1 MDTDDL
7 SDMAYKVLI
16 MSESIT
22 HILTVEIGAMSQNF
36 NDENSYLKNML
47 KFIRSIKKHSNDY
60 IDHWGLEQ
68 EITNIELTEC
78 IKNIE
83 EHISKTL
90 ATELNMRGV
99 PKN

>member
-36 NDENSYLKNML
+36 NDENSYLKGML
-47 KFIRSIKKHSNDY
+47 KFIQSIKKHPSDY
-60 IDHWGLEQ
+60 IDHWDLGQ
-68 EITNIELTEC
+68 EISNIELADG
-78 IKNIE
+78 IKRIE
-83 EHISKTL
+83 EHIIRTL
-90 ATELNMRGV
+90 ETNLNIRGV
-99 PKN
+99 SQN